1 MKVYYIYSTL
11 YKAYYIVFQN
21 QTVLSIFISR
31 KIKSSIQHNPEVT
44 VSISYVFLEKQL
56 TLKKTYFLKS
66 IPEVEDSLFYFIYYQ
81 S

>member
-11 YKAYYIVFQN
+11 YIAYYIVFQN
-21 QTVLSIFISR
+21 QAVLSIFISR

>member
-11 YKAYYIVFQN
+11 YIAYYIVFQN

-44 VSISYVFLEKQL
+44 VSISHVFLEK
-56 TLKKTYFLKS
+56 
-66 IPEVEDSLFYFIYYQ
+66 
-81 S
+81 

>member
-11 YKAYYIVFQN
+11 YIAYYIVFQN